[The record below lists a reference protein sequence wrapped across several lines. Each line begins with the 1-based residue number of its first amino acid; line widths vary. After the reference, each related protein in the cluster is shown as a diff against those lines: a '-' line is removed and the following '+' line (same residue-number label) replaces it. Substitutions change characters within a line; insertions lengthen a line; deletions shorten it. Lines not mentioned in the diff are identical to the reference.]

1 MSGTQAKLNKLRMI
15 RRKMQKEIKEIEVAV
30 ARREKSS
37 NAQAKS
43 TRTSTSVRT
52 SQKQVNDVRI
62 SRRSDPENN
71 PQRHTHEQTSTAKPK
86 INQEFN
92 LYLLTRNLILAT
104 SNRQLKRTFHLW
116 KKRLDAKIKA
126 SKANTSSTR
135 RSVKR
140 IVKAPEVHVTPYTFK
155 PREEKPRK
163 IDSAALTAAYLR
175 VGQRDESSSDSE
187 YDLELLVPKPEPEDS
202 EHDFTFTPEPVE
214 APPRPLRPSPVTNAR
229 AVVQAQPKRQM
240 SMIKESGSSDI
251 EDFIVLEHEMEDSSS
266 KATETADYDSGSDED
281 TKPKQSPVP
290 SAYPD
295 ELVKI
300 DVEDGSFAIAAA
312 AVPKHEE
319 KSDGDE
325 EDIAEG
331 YIEESFSRE
340 TSPKSIVKKNFSGSL
355 KDKLEDVMSSF
366 SRSLPSPSPK
376 SQRTP
381 SQKAQTLS
389 SGSPR
394 IERSTPRV
402 QERLTPKASPNRG
415 NGFSKSSP
423 SPARQRLNESIEY
436 LEKTTP
442 ISWSPVRKF
451 ESSSSSSDE
460 IEVTQ
465 GSRILHSSRDEIVKE
480 TPSPYSVKQGEF
492 LSRLLREAPKETF
505 HLHDDDA
512 AVEEPTEYSVKKR
525 SSPSKSFV
533 SESPKA
539 RFTPKDSVNESNEE
553 TEIVKESTFASSLL
567 NVTRTSKTGREDT
580 PTYVMA
586 TSSDSD
592 GDGDAVQIDSD
603 EMLEED
609 DSEVDLQAYKRIVHM
624 DISSSLSDEE

>member
-37 NAQAKS
+37 NSQARS

-71 PQRHTHEQTSTAKPK
+71 PQRHTHEQTSAAKPK

-104 SNRQLKRTFHLW
+104 SNRQLKRAFNLW

-126 SKANTSSTR
+126 SKVNTSSTR

-140 IVKAPEVHVTPYTFK
+140 IVKAPEVHVTPYAFK

-163 IDSAALTAAYLR
+163 IDSATLTAAYLR

-266 KATETADYDSGSDED
+266 KATETADYDSSSDED

-312 AVPKHEE
+312 GVPKHEE
-319 KSDGDE
+319 KSGGDE

-381 SQKAQTLS
+381 SQKTQTLS

-402 QERLTPKASPNRG
+402 QERISPNRV
-415 NGFSKSSP
+415 NVFSKSSP

-442 ISWSPVRKF
+442 ISRSPVRKI
-451 ESSSSSSDE
+451 ESGSSSSDE

-492 LSRLLREAPKETF
+492 LSRLLREVPKETF

-533 SESPKA
+533 SESPKGSFA
-539 RFTPKDSVNESNEE
+539 RVTGKDSLNESNEE
-553 TEIVKESTFASSLL
+553 TEVVKESTFASSLL
-567 NVTRTSKTGREDT
+567 NVTKTSKPGRENT

-592 GDGDAVQIDSD
+592 GDADAVQIESD